1 MKKSIMYATIT
12 AIIASFAAITI
23 VGCDGDFGERS
34 EKMDNFLDKFHYNTK
49 KVKKFSITYDGNGA
63 TGEAPIDEKSPYDSG
78 TVVIIMDKG
87 ALKNGNAMFSKW
99 NSQRDGKGK
108 YSCIYNT
115 PFQLNE
121 NVIFYAQW
129 DTSKTF
135 EVKVES
141 SLAGTFAYGS
151 GNYKPGDPVILTAG
165 TPPEG
170 WKFQEWTTASKGVSF
185 EDANSAN
192 TSFIM
197 PENKV
202 TVKAEFVYAAGG
214 KIGLLKD
221 ERDGKTY
228 TTVTI
233 DKQTWMAQN
242 LDYETETNSWCYDD
256 DPDNCAIYGR
266 LYIWDAAKKVCPV
279 GWRLPDTT
287 DWNRLV
293 NAIGVFSSEGR
304 KLKATNGWNYDG
316 NGTDDYRFSAL
327 PGGYRNTGGSF
338 YEVGYGGYWWTATEY
353 NNGNAYDRYM
363 HYYHNN
369 MIDYNDVKGKGFS
382 VRCIEGN

>member
-1 MKKSIMYATIT
+1 MKKTILYT
-12 AIIASFAAITI
+12 LSIIAAIAIAVFTVF

-34 EKMDNFLDKFHYNTK
+34 EKMDAFLDKFHYNRK
-49 KVKKFSITYDGNGA
+49 VVKKFTITYDGNGA
-63 TGEAPIDEKSPYDSG
+63 TGKAPIDEKSPYDSG
-78 TVVIIMDKG
+78 EVVIIMDKG
-87 ALKNGNAMFSKW
+87 ELKNGNAVFSKW
-99 NSQRDGKGK
+99 NSQPDGKGK
-108 YSCIYNT
+108 YSCVYKS

-129 DTSKTF
+129 DTSITF

-141 SLAGTFAYGS
+141 SLAGTLVYGS
-151 GNYKPGDPVILTAG
+151 GNSKPGDPVIITAG
-165 TPPEG
+165 TPPDG
-170 WKFQEWTTASKGVSF
+170 WKFQEWTTASSGVF
-185 EDANSAN
+185 FADANSAS

-197 PENKV
+197 PGNKV

-242 LDYETETNSWCYDD
+242 LDYEPETGSWCYDN

-266 LYIWDAAKKVCPV
+266 LYTRYVAKNVCPA
-279 GWRLPDTT
+279 GWRLPDTA

-293 NAIGVFSSEGR
+293 NAAGGANVAGK
-304 KLKATNGWNYDG
+304 KLKSKTGWNG
-316 NGTDDYRFSAL
+316 GSSTDEYGFSAL
-327 PGGYRNTGGSF
+327 PGGHRRTDGSF
-338 YEVGYGGYWWTATEY
+338 YNAGEYGHWWTATEY
-353 NNGNAYDRYM
+353 GGGNAYYQNM
-363 HYYHNN
+363 YYDNV
-369 MIDYNDVKGKGFS
+369 YEGSNDVGYGFS
-382 VRCIEGN
+382 VRCREDG